1 MKTGHL
7 LLVLETENEQSNDVG
22 CCMVVWWCDGVRLVS
37 PRVTML
43 GPVASVV
50 TTG

>member
-7 LLVLETENEQSNDVG
+7 LLDLETENEQSNDVG
-22 CCMVVWWCDGVRLVS
+22 CCMVVWCDGVRLVS

-50 TTG
+50 TTR